1 MKICLLLS
9 NYINIDDQA
18 TYFGLTFGPFIGQTG
33 PMGDSVGWGS
43 GMIFWLTILPLG
55 GTWVVVGL
63 WEGGW
68 AGWFEEGEEGNK
80 EDLEGWGRV

>member
-1 MKICLLLS
+1 M
-9 NYINIDDQA
+9 
-18 TYFGLTFGPFIGQTG
+18 
-33 PMGDSVGWGS
+33 M
-43 GMIFWLTILPLG
+43 FWLTILPLG